1 MGRLFIIVIILAML
15 TAPGM
20 SMMKASSSGSEDQ
33 IVLNLYLN
41 SIDDAFDECKDK
53 MRDLIKTKYLEK
65 ELNDHYDFGKD
76 WEKAKSFLKLEGK
89 SDDELRKLALSAY
102 TGHVFED
109 LNTKMRSGRKH
120 YMTTFGLISLHFL
133 ITDGIQHL
141 NPNNKCQTTYR
152 FGSDKYVIKG
162 DKIRFGSFASS
173 SRNPDLSLF
182 GRVTCFII
190 ETCFG
195 ADISVLS
202 PSKIEAEVL
211 IPPYEVFNNVYLS
224 EKEIPK
230 ELSDCRQVYKLKSTK
245 VKKNNMNCELLNMI

>member
-1 MGRLFIIVIILAML
+1 M
-15 TAPGM
+15 T
-20 SMMKASSSGSEDQ
+20 
-33 IVLNLYLN
+33 LN
-41 SIDDAFDECKDK
+41 SIDDPFEGCKDK
-53 MRDLIKTKYLEK
+53 MRELIKTKYLEK
-65 ELNDHYDFGKD
+65 ELEENQLFGTLWK
-76 WEKAKSFLKLEGK
+76 KVKQLINLKGE

-102 TGHVFED
+102 TGPSVYQV
-109 LNTKMRSGRKH
+109 LNTKMRDEKTRYK
-120 YMTTFGLISLHFL
+120 TEFGLISLHFL
-133 ITDGIQHL
+133 ITDGIQSL
-141 NPNNKCQTTYR
+141 NPDKQCQTTYR
-152 FGSDKYVIKG
+152 

-211 IPPYEVFNNVYLS
+211 IPPYEEFNNVNLP
-224 EKEIPK
+224 KKDIPK

-245 VKKNNMNCELLNMI
+245 IKKNNMNCELLNMI